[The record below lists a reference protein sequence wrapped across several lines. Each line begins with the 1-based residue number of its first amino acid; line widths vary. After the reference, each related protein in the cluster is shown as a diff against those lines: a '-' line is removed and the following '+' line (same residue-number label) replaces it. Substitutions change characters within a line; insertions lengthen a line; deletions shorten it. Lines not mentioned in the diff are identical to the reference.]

1 MVVVMYK
8 IYFLF
13 LKSFQHTFLDEGVC
27 HTSYIQPLTNISSS
41 SQGNLSFSD
50 AFLDNQPIAN
60 NFHRRN

>member
-1 MVVVMYK
+1 MMVVVMYK

-13 LKSFQHTFLDEGVC
+13 LKSFQPTFLDEGVC

-50 AFLDNQPIAN
+50 AFLDN
-60 NFHRRN
+60 